1 MPADS
6 VVASGL
12 CENAGA
18 MLERSGS
25 GFALSRSGVRAAT
38 ELAAASARSIGVCCR
53 RCDPEGVD
61 DEWSVSPC
69 FSKCLRAT
77 NAAPIKA
84 ETPAKMPN
92 ICPVENGVAP
102 LSFAAIAAGA
112 DGLMIE
118 VHPTPSTARS
128 DAEQSL
134 TPDEFTNVMTR
145 LRAFAAAA
153 GRTMAP
159 PNVLHVNTPP
169 DAVGAGAS

>member
-12 CENAGA
+12 CEGAGA

-102 LSFAAIAAGA
+102 LSFAARSEPDKRTESLEPDSVSRAAREFGSDGA
-112 DGLMIE
+112 E
-118 VHPTPSTARS
+118 SHWPAPRS
-128 DAEQSL
+128 AC
-134 TPDEFTNVMTR
+134 
-145 LRAFAAAA
+145 
-153 GRTMAP
+153 
-159 PNVLHVNTPP
+159 
-169 DAVGAGAS
+169 